1 MKAMRRAIITGRYT
15 SGQPL
20 REETLEAE
28 YRVSRGPIREA
39 LRLLELRGL
48 VVHAPRRGF
57 RVRTYSAKDIED
69 LYRIRALLERHAVEC
84 LARAK
89 LDALLTAL
97 DVSNS
102 RMAAHFDQHN
112 VEGYLAEN
120 VTFHALIIDTSG
132 NESLKRTLDVLN
144 EMAEP
149 LRYTL
154 LSRSL
159 KKSRSLGDHR
169 RIVDLLR
176 LGRIDA
182 AAAATEA
189 HILDN
194 LPAVLALA
202 DKL

>member
-1 MKAMRRAIITGRYT
+1 MRRAIINGRYMP
-15 SGQPL
+15 GQPL

-28 YRVSRGPIREA
+28 YGVSRGPIREA

-48 VVHAPRRGF
+48 VTHAPRRGF
-57 RVRTYSAKDIED
+57 RVRTYSVKDIED

-84 LARAK
+84 LARAN
-89 LDALLTAL
+89 LDALLIEL
-97 DVSNS
+97 DASNA
-102 RMAAHFDQHN
+102 RMSAHFDERN
-112 VEGYLAEN
+112 IEGYLAEN
-120 VTFHALIIDTSG
+120 VTFHTLIIDTSG

-149 LRYTL
+149 LRYAL

-169 RIVDLLR
+169 RIADLLR
-176 LGRIDA
+176 GGRIDT

-202 DKL
+202 EKL